1 MTSKTE
7 QIEIQTTARQYRK
20 VWADM
25 MTADDSN
32 FESRKQAMLDVHDL
46 LGAVDAE
53 MRDKIYK
60 AAREN

>member
-7 QIEIQTTARQYRK
+7 QIEIQTIARQYRK
-20 VWADM
+20 VWADLAA
-25 MTADDSN
+25 ADDSN
-32 FESRKQAMLDVHDL
+32 FEFRKQAMLEVHDL

-60 AAREN
+60 AARAN